1 MKSLPSRLI
10 MLISHLLLSFCSC
23 MMAKNLVRKTRILF
37 EFLKTCYMS
46 DRSSRVQLSA
56 WNAKLGSDA
65 IPCGKLRLCYVVGW
79 E

>member
-10 MLISHLLLSFCSC
+10 VLISHLLLFFFLHDGQ
-23 MMAKNLVRKTRILF
+23 KNLERKTRILF
-37 EFLKTCYMS
+37 GFLKNSYTS
-46 DRSSRVQLSA
+46 DRSTRVQLSA
-56 WNAKLGSDA
+56 SNAKLGSDA